1 MIFEK
6 ELLSFNLLEVLSLKQ
21 RNVNMSNNGRNFS
34 ALSFRFRA
42 DTVLSTETREYR
54 MRDNDVCYIP
64 ARLDYARASVVDD
77 LIVIHFDALN
87 YSTREIEYFSPSEP
101 EVMAE
106 LFRKILD
113 CWNQK
118 PIGYKHQCSAMLC
131 EIFAACYQQ
140 NFVAQDTKSKIRP
153 SMEYLLANYRKS
165 DLTVKEIAD
174 RSFMSE
180 VYFRK
185 LFKAE
190 YGVSPQKYI
199 INLRMQY
206 AEGLISTGYYSI
218 EEIAYMSGYSDS
230 KYFSVEFKRIKG
242 VSPSKYTYNYHK

>member
-6 ELLSFNLLEVLSLKQ
+6 EQLSFNLLEVLSLKQ

-118 PIGYKHQCSAMLC
+118 P
-131 EIFAACYQQ
+131 
-140 NFVAQDTKSKIRP
+140 D
-153 SMEYLLANYRKS
+153 RKS
-165 DLTVKEIAD
+165 V
-174 RSFMSE
+174 
-180 VYFRK
+180 
-185 LFKAE
+185 
-190 YGVSPQKYI
+190 G
-199 INLRMQY
+199 
-206 AEGLISTGYYSI
+206 
-218 EEIAYMSGYSDS
+218 
-230 KYFSVEFKRIKG
+230 
-242 VSPSKYTYNYHK
+242 